1 MNVTRRGLLGL
12 AALGAGSLAL
22 SACQSGDKGAQ
33 AGNVTAQASLAPGDD
48 YSKDDSGRS
57 ATYQTKGRELLA
69 GLGSFETIC
78 QPRVAQGRVE
88 QLTYQT
94 HSYVWE
100 EANPGQEFLVSKVI
114 NVWLP
119 ADYDASR
126 TYDVL
131 YLMHGTGH
139 EGPATGSQTRRTAT
153 APRHAVCWT
162 AWLKTA
168 SSRTSLWRARPTTP
182 SLPERSPL
190 TSWPTTRQILTL
202 TTGRASSGRSY
213 ARA

>member
-22 SACQSGDKGAQ
+22 SACESGEKGTQ
-33 AGNVTAQASLAPGDD
+33 AGNVTTQAPLAPGDG

-57 ATYQTKGRELLA
+57 TTYQTKGHKLLA

-78 QPRVAQGRVE
+78 QPRGAQGRVE

-100 EANPGQEFLVSKVI
+100 KANPGQEFLVSKVI

-139 EGPATGSQTRRTAT
+139 EGAAYWLTDEEDCHGTQTRGLLDGMVEDGLIKDVIVACPSYYSFP
-153 APRHAVCWT
+153 AGEEPADVLAYHQADSHADDWPRLFW
-162 AWLKTA
+162 K
-168 SSRTSLWRARPTTP
+168 
-182 SLPERSPL
+182 
-190 TSWPTTRQILTL
+190 
-202 TTGRASSGRSY
+202 
-213 ARA
+213 

>member
-22 SACQSGDKGAQ
+22 SACESGEKGTQ
-33 AGNVTAQASLAPGDD
+33 AGNVAAQAPLAPGDG

-57 ATYQTKGRELLA
+57 TTYQAKGRELLA

-78 QPRVAQGRVE
+78 QPRGAQGRVE

-100 EANPGQEFLVSKVI
+100 KANPGQEFLVSKVI

-139 EGPATGSQTRRTAT
+139 EGAGYWLTDEEDCHGT
-153 APRHAVCWT
+153 HDYDCW
-162 AWLKTA
+162 ALDLYN
-168 SSRTSLWRARPTTP
+168 SLLAFF
-182 SLPERSPL
+182 
-190 TSWPTTRQILTL
+190 
-202 TTGRASSGRSY
+202 
-213 ARA
+213 